1 MNFEKK
7 ISQRLIQSKEGQIH
21 DVQWNPNNK
30 DFILIAGTMP
40 PDISLYNRDGILE
53 FQFGNCNRNTVIF
66 SPHGRFICIAGFGSL
81 TGDIDIWDY
90 NKKKRICNT
99 FKSEYSSQAKWSA
112 DSRFLLTSVT
122 RPRMNMDNNWKIYR
136 YNGELVYEHPIDP
149 LYYINWKPTEPNI
162 YPNRPQS
169 PIKRDNN
176 NNTTA
181 TTDTTTTSSIPPAS
195 SVAEP
200 KKAYIPPHL
209 RGKIKEKYI
218 ISDSEKNPPKKVEV
232 IKNTVYFI
240 YYYYRF
246 LDVIL

>member
-30 DFILIAGTMP
+30 DLILIAGTMP

-176 NNTTA
+176 NTTTA
-181 TTDTTTTSSIPPAS
+181 TTDAATTSSIPPAP

>member
-240 YYYYRF
+240 YYYYRS